1 MRVLQLV
8 RKKLFRQGRLVVVLL
23 SAAFFMGSCE
33 FFDVRSDET
42 LLAKAY
48 GSRLYLED
56 LPDLV
61 PRGASVADSSDIVRR
76 YVDRWVSQQIFLH
89 HAMESLPAEKADFQ
103 RQVREYENSLWVH
116 AYENDLVSR
125 QMDTVVTEQAL
136 LDYYEGREDQFTL
149 RDHIVLATYIK
160 LPLGAPDAGQVRS
173 LFRSDDEESIDRL
186 EQYSLQHAAAYSV
199 DPGRWIHFND
209 ILADMPVEEEPAAL
223 LRNNRSMEITDDYYR
238 YFLYIHD
245 YRIRGDVSPF
255 DFAKNN
261 IRMLVLNQR
270 RKEFIQ
276 QKRSDLFNSAIEANQ
291 VETYY

>member
-1 MRVLQLV
+1 MGH
-8 RKKLFRQGRLVVVLL
+8 KKLFRQRKHVFVLL
-23 SAAFFMGSCE
+23 SALFFMGSCD

-61 PRGASVADSSDIVRR
+61 PRGGSVADSADIVQR
-76 YVDRWVSQQIFLH
+76 YIDRWVNQQIFLH

-103 RQVREYENSLWVH
+103 RQVMEYENSLWIH
-116 AYENDLVSR
+116 AFENDLVSR
-125 QMDTVVTEQAL
+125 EMDTVVTEQEL
-136 LDYYEGREDQFTL
+136 RNYYEGREDQFTL
-149 RDHIVLATYIK
+149 RDHIVQATYIK

-173 LFRSDDEESIDRL
+173 LYRSDDEESIEDL
-186 EQYSLQHAAAYSV
+186 EQYSLQHAAAYSI
-199 DPGRWIHFND
+199 DPGKWMLFND
-209 ILADMPVEEEPAAL
+209 FLTDMPVEEEPAAF
-223 LRNNRSMEITDDYYR
+223 LRNNRSMEISDDYYH

-245 YRIRGDVSPF
+245 YRLKWDVSPF

-270 RKEFIQ
+270 RRGFIQ
-276 QKRSDLFNSAIEANQ
+276 QKRQDLFNNAIETNQ